1 VTPAAIRS
9 ALEALR
15 KSARALRARSAA
27 ETLESLGTLLDAW
40 RTPDS
45 RPRRELERRLPEA
58 TGFSAEVVRAGLAHA
73 LAPLSGDAL
82 ARLVESELGGADA
95 LEGRGPLLAD
105 GFETT
110 GVVLAGALP
119 TPTLMALLAPL
130 VLRSGVLAKESS
142 HDPVTARCLRE
153 SLEEIDPALGGC
165 LEVASFPG
173 ADEPRMQA
181 LLEADCVVASG
192 SDATI
197 AAVARRV
204 RPPRRMVLRGHRLSL
219 AVVGPRL
226 GGADALDAWARA
238 VAFDVA
244 LWDQLGCLSPVAV
257 MAAGAEQTDALAEA
271 LAGALEHAET
281 RWPLG
286 RVPGRRRRAGPSGA
300 SLAGPQPASH
310 RSARR
315 PSSAQRPVARYASSP
330 VRAGRWSGR
339 TGRDIAPPPSTASY
353 GSIPAGTPLASS
365 TQFVRS
371 APSSRAWHSTGSGA
385 SNARWPSRS
394 ESWAPR
400 ASAPPDASRLPRSV
414 GTRMARGSC
423 SRWRA

>member
-58 TGFSAEVVRAGLAHA
+58 TGFSAEGVRAGLAHA

-257 MAAGAEQTDALAEA
+257 MAAGAEQADALAEA

-286 RVPGRRRRAGPSGA
+286 RVPGRAAACIAQEREEAEFRAAAGRSIRLLAGTRWTVVREDGPRHRPAPLHRFIRIHPCGDTSGILDAVRPLGSQLAGVALDGFGSEQRAVAQQIGKLGA
-300 SLAGPQPASH
+300 SRICPP
-310 RSARR
+310 
-315 PSSAQRPVARYASSP
+315 
-330 VRAGRWSGR
+330 GRLQ
-339 TGRDIAPPPSTASY
+339 APPL
-353 GSIPAGTPLASS
+353 GWHQDGQGILLPLA
-365 TQFVRS
+365 
-371 APSSRAWHSTGSGA
+371 
-385 SNARWPSRS
+385 
-394 ESWAPR
+394 
-400 ASAPPDASRLPRSV
+400 RLSDLEAFP
-414 GTRMARGSC
+414 G
-423 SRWRA
+423 